1 VTRVPVSR
9 AARPLAMTAEL
20 RRLPRAYF
28 VGRRP
33 YEAPEVYAVTGGDV
47 RRLRPGR
54 DGGVLTL
61 DWGTPDARALELSHV
76 LLTCVVSIVPSRALK
91 EHFMHEVLV
100 GLPDDG
106 FVLDS
111 EVIWQWLQRKDVRG
125 LAHTIAGRPSLL
137 ARLCS
142 RLRLTR

>member
-1 VTRVPVSR
+1 MPG
-9 AARPLAMTAEL
+9 EL

-33 YEAPEVYAVTGGDV
+33 YEAPEVYAVTDSDV
-47 RRLRPGR
+47 RRLRPDR
-54 DGGVLTL
+54 DGGVLAL
-61 DWGTPDARALELSHV
+61 DWSTPDARALELSHV
-76 LLTCVVSIVPSRALK
+76 LLTCVAFIVPSRALE
-91 EHFMHEVLV
+91 EHFMHDMLV

-111 EVIWQWLQRKDVRG
+111 EVIWEWLQRTEVRG
-125 LAHTIAGRPSLL
+125 FAHTAAGRPSLL

>member
-1 VTRVPVSR
+1 MH
-9 AARPLAMTAEL
+9 PLAMPAEL

-33 YEAPEVYAVTGGDV
+33 YEAPEVYAVTGGEV
-47 RRLRPGR
+47 RRLHPSRE
-54 DGGVLTL
+54 GGVLAL
-61 DWGTPDARALELSHV
+61 DWCTPDARALELSHV
-76 LLTCVVSIVPSRALK
+76 LLTCVASIVPSRAL
-91 EHFMHEVLV
+91 EERFMHDVLV
-100 GLPDDG
+100 GMPDDG

-111 EVIWQWLQRKDVRG
+111 EVIWHWLQRKEVRG
-125 LAHTIAGRPSLL
+125 LPHTIAGRPSLL